1 MSKKMKAV
9 ILCSLLFNIMLMGAI
24 IGDVSRRLSK
34 FVLIKNQAS
43 EFTSK
48 LSEDKRKLFYEV
60 MEKVYSDSKDTF
72 KQIRKVRE
80 NAQSVLTAPEFD
92 DAAYQA
98 EVEKLHTL
106 RRIMK
111 QRLADAAKELAH
123 QFDQEERKILAD
135 FFSNPPGPPSKNGDP
150 KDLPP
155 RMRVGPQ

>member
-1 MSKKMKAV
+1 MSKKMKVV
-9 ILCSLLFNIMLMGAI
+9 ILCSLLVNIMLMGAI

-34 FVLIKNQAS
+34 FALIKNQAS
-43 EFTSK
+43 EFSSK

-72 KQIRKVRE
+72 KQIREARE
-80 NAQSVLTAPEFD
+80 KAQSILTAPEFD
-92 DAAYQA
+92 DAAYQV

-123 QFDQEERKILAD
+123 QFNQEERKILGD
-135 FFSNPPGPPSKNGDP
+135 FFNNPPGPPSKNGDP
-150 KDLPP
+150 KDFPS
-155 RMRVGPQ
+155 RMRVRPQ